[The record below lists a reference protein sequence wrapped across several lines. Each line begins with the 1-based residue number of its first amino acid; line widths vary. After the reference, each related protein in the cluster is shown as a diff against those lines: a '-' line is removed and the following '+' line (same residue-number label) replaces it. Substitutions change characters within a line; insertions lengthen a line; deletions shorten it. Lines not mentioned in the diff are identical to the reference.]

1 MNVYRKMHL
10 YLQPKSNSQC
20 VTSSF
25 GTFLAVGYKNDN
37 KNKIKIDEHEKVN
50 KLRSSS
56 IVR

>member
-1 MNVYRKMHL
+1 MHL